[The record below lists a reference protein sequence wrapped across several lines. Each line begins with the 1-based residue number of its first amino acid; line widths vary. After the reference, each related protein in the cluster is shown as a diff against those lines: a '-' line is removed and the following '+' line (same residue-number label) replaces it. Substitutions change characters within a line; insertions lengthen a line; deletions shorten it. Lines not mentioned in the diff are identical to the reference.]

1 MDEID
6 AQLTVKNKLIEQAL
20 TDLSSIEGDSRIE
33 SSHSRWKIEE
43 RTSVRS
49 PVDGVVNRI
58 NYVTADAYIS
68 TGEVLLEIVPTGS
81 DLIVETK

>member
-1 MDEID
+1 MRLMLS
-6 AQLTVKNKLIEQAL
+6 QLLKNKLTEQAL
-20 TDLSSIEGDSRIE
+20 MDLSSIEGELAELKARIPALE
-33 SSHSRWKIEE
+33 DRVE

-68 TGEVLLEIVPTGS
+68 TGEVFLKLFQLVRI
-81 DLIVETK
+81 